1 MSYLG
6 GTAPGWTQSACGPAD
21 DPSSDKLLMVME
33 FAEGG
38 HVMLSDSSSPN
49 DVYALSEGVARKY
62 FRDVIKVGP
71 WHPEATRLEAGLVT
85 LVGAPIQ

>member
-1 MSYLG
+1 
-6 GTAPGWTQSACGPAD
+6 
-21 DPSSDKLLMVME
+21 MVME

-71 WHPEATRLEAGLVT
+71 HHPQAACWEAGLVT
-85 LVGAPIQ
+85 LVGASNSMEEHCLSPQDLSHPVQPRTL

>member
-1 MSYLG
+1 
-6 GTAPGWTQSACGPAD
+6 
-21 DPSSDKLLMVME
+21 MVME

-71 WHPEATRLEAGLVT
+71 WLPEATCSEAGLVN
-85 LVGAPIQ
+85 LVGAPNRIEAYCIWNRGTVSAAGCSAAPPH

>member
-1 MSYLG
+1 
-6 GTAPGWTQSACGPAD
+6 
-21 DPSSDKLLMVME
+21 MVME

-62 FRDVIKVGP
+62 FRDVIKVGMGD
-71 WHPEATRLEAGLVT
+71 PEATCLEAGWVT
-85 LVGAPIQ
+85 LVGARN